1 MALEKNTEYNISITG
16 TSSDG
21 RGVGHIGGMTV
32 FVSGAV
38 ERDTGRVLITRVK
51 KRFAE
56 GTLTE
61 ITAPSPHRIVPEC
74 PHFGICGGC
83 QTANTD
89 YSFELKSKANSASQ
103 AMRRIGGFTDFKFN
117 KVNGGRSSRYRNK
130 AVYKIDCTKEPICG
144 FYLKKSHDIIPIGDC
159 LLCDPR
165 DSLIKAAVMKYI
177 SESGFIGI
185 KQLFIRR
192 GAKTGQTMAALD
204 VSKHPPR
211 TERLAQLIASA
222 DENVASVILN
232 FPDGVSETLFG
243 RDFIEDELL
252 GIRFRISCRSF
263 FQVNPEMTERLY
275 SQALEYAS
283 LTGNERVL
291 DIYCGIGTISLCSAK
306 SAKHVTGVE
315 IVPEAVENARE
326 NARINN
332 IDNAVFYAES
342 AESIVPKLIKAG
354 ERPDV
359 VILDPPRKGSDAA
372 TLAAI
377 LDAAPKRI
385 VYVSC
390 DPATLARDA
399 KILAEGGYD
408 ITAAQAF
415 DMFPR
420 TAHVECAVLMSRKDK

>member
-1 MALEKNTEYNISITG
+1 MALEKNTEYDISITG

-38 ERDTGRVLITRVK
+38 EGDTGRVLITMVK

-56 GTLTE
+56 GSLTE
-61 ITAPSPHRIVPEC
+61 ITAPSPHRIAPEC

-83 QTANTD
+83 QTANAE
-89 YSFELKSKANSASQ
+89 YPFELEAKANAAVQ
-103 AMRRIGGFTDFKFN
+103 AMRRIGGFTDFKFD
-117 KVNGGRSSRYRNK
+117 KINGGRSSRYRNK
-130 AVYKIDCTKEPICG
+130 AVYKIDCAKEPVCG
-144 FYLKKSHDIIPIGDC
+144 FYSEKSHDIVPVGDC

-165 DSLIKAAVMKYI
+165 DSLIKTAVLKYI
-177 SESGFIGI
+177 SESGFGGI

-204 VSKHPPR
+204 VSKRPPR
-211 TERLAQLIASA
+211 TERLAQLISSA
-222 DENVASVILN
+222 DKSVSSVILN
-232 FPDGVSETLFG
+232 FPDGGSETLFG

-263 FQVNPEMTERLY
+263 FQVNHEMTERLY

-283 LTGNERVL
+283 LTGSERVL
-291 DIYCGIGTISLCSAK
+291 DIYCGIGTISLCAAK
-306 SAKHVTGVE
+306 AAKHVTGVE

-354 ERPDV
+354 ECPDV
-359 VILDPPRKGSDAA
+359 VILDPPRKGSDTA

-377 LDAAPKRI
+377 LYAAPKRI

-390 DPATLARDA
+390 GPATLARDA
-399 KILAEGGYD
+399 KILAAGGYS
-408 ITAAQAF
+408 ISAAQAF

-420 TAHVECAVLMSRKDK
+420 TAHVECAILMTK